1 MQLNKL
7 TSEKD
12 LENISI
18 KSLLIQL
25 INELNKSKE
34 EIKEIKKWINIKK
47 KKIVILDWLN
57 NNYLLETNL
66 NEFIENLEI
75 TQKDI
80 LFIFKTNLIE
90 GIINIFN
97 NMIKENITIP
107 IKSFVQKENQLYYF
121 NSNNKWE
128 ILNEE
133 NLNLLLNN
141 IYKLILKE
149 FEEWQSI
156 NKNLLLK
163 DEYNEEYLKNIKKIL
178 GGNITLDD
186 QKNKIKKN
194 LYKILKL
201 NLVNILEYEFS

>member
-34 EIKEIKKWINIKK
+34 DIKEIKKWINIKK

-57 NNYLLETNL
+57 NNYLLDTNL

-75 TQKDI
+75 SQKDI

-97 NMIKENITIP
+97 NKIKENVTIP

-121 NSNNKWE
+121 NSNNQWE
-128 ILNEE
+128 ILKED

-141 IYKLILKE
+141 IYKLILKK
-149 FEEWQSI
+149 FEEWQTI
-156 NKNLLLK
+156 NKNLILK

-201 NLVNILEYEFS
+201 NLVNILEYEFT